1 MTRDPYSFE
10 AFQEREKQRR
20 KKLVK
25 GLLIAAAVL
34 VLLIIIYAVLFVRTS
49 LSCDE
54 LGLSSRIEQTPDGL
68 SIVVFTISGPTTR
81 IFAKGGMTSDGF
93 VDYENEIDYRDW
105 TFTFYASR
113 WDKLFHPVEGTA
125 DVFQCFTTEGEQ
137 CEKMEGTW
145 RIGKGV
151 VGVSGPNG
159 EHLIFR
165 QRVGRVFYKNADG
178 STILLRDFT
187 EDTP

>member
-1 MTRDPYSFE
+1 MTYDPFSFE

-25 GLLIAAAVL
+25 ALLIAAAVL
-34 VLLIIIYAVLFVRTS
+34 VLLMTVYAVLFVQTP
-49 LSCDE
+49 LSYDE
-54 LGLSSRIEQTPDGL
+54 LGLSSRIEQTPDGV
-68 SIVVFTISGPTTR
+68 SIVVFTISGPTDR

-93 VDYENEIDYRDW
+93 VDYEHEIDYRDW
-105 TFTFYASR
+105 TFTFCASR

-125 DVFQCFTTEGEQ
+125 DVFQCFTTDGEQ
-137 CEKMEGTW
+137 CERMEGKW
-145 RIGKGV
+145 HIGKGV

-165 QRVGRVFYKNADG
+165 LLVGRVFYKNSDG

-187 EDTP
+187 EDAP